1 MVGKWS
7 RTHLLWG
14 WEGGSGSHVG
24 VLEANSSQTLERFSA
39 WGEGKSPAD
48 LLPHLSAQ
56 VPPNLGANI
65 LPLPMRLGET
75 LRGL

>member
-39 WGEGKSPAD
+39 WGRERVQLTCCP
-48 LLPHLSAQ
+48 
-56 VPPNLGANI
+56 
-65 LPLPMRLGET
+65 T
-75 LRGL
+75 